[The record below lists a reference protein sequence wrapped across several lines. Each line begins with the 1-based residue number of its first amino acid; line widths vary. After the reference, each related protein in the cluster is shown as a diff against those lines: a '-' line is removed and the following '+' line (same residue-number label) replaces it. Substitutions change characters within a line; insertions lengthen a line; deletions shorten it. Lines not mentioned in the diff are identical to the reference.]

1 MDVFQGLFSPF
12 EIESAV
18 ELTLGANADL
28 DSVKRLMWNVQD
40 MGTTNSGPCLALC
53 HKFYAHNNNADMTA
67 LLANAMRLFSVRIR
81 KCAM

>member
-1 MDVFQGLFSPF
+1 MTSVRRSLVVLLLTQTLVDLLQGLFSPF

-53 HKFYAHNNNADMTA
+53 AKSFIDTTI
-67 LLANAMRLFSVRIR
+67 MRT
-81 KCAM
+81 

>member
-1 MDVFQGLFSPF
+1 MRRSLVVLLNVTQALMDVFQGLFSPF

-40 MGTTNSGPCLALC
+40 MGTTNSGPCLAL
-53 HKFYAHNNNADMTA
+53 FAT
-67 LLANAMRLFSVRIR
+67 SVIDTTIWRT
-81 KCAM
+81 